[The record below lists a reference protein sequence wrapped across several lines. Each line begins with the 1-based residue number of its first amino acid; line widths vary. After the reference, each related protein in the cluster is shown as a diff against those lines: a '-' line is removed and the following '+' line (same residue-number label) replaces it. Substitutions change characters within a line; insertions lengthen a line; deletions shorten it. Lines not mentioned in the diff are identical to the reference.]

1 MKTQVKT
8 SNKIMALL
16 FTFALMLTIQF
27 NTFAV
32 FAKTTTANVSE
43 NSFMKNVLTYVAS
56 IAGGIVAIFL
66 IISIV
71 KDALGYAKGQGQ
83 TSVFKILGKVLFLI
97 LMIGIIFIAVN
108 YKSLGDN
115 AKSIGE
121 KGINTVVTEA
131 SKVLN

>member
-27 NTFAV
+27 NTLAV
-32 FAKTTTANVSE
+32 FAKTTKGNVSE
-43 NSFMKNVLTYVAS
+43 NSFMKTIITYVAS

-108 YKSLGDN
+108 YKSLGDSAGDVG
-115 AKSIGE
+115 AKAVD
-121 KGINTVVTEA
+121 TVVTETN
-131 SKVLN
+131 KVLK